1 MARRSVGMWAS
12 RSMSLVGAMLA
23 TTMLMGSN
31 ARAQDLFEL
40 EVFEYESAPP
50 GTYEVD
56 FHTNG
61 MTPGSLSAISPAS
74 NHRPLHLSVEVTR
87 GWTERFETAVFIQ
100 TAPFGSTGSARFAGG
115 HLRSKYRLGITPV
128 VPIRIGVSAE
138 YTFNRLAF
146 DQELQTLEIRPI
158 IDYRQGRLWMV
169 VNPSIEMVTRG
180 PVDGVEPT
188 FDLSAG
194 ARWQLMPPVAVTA
207 DYFSRSATTRHLAPE
222 VDAHHLFFAGLKL
235 DLGSKWDLSLGLGHC
250 VTANEPWLIKSVFGF
265 RF

>member
-1 MARRSVGMWAS
+1 MC
-12 RSMSLVGAMLA
+12 LVGAMVA
-23 TTMLMGSN
+23 TTMLMGAN
-31 ARAQDLFEL
+31 ASAQDLFEL

-50 GTYEVD
+50 GEYEVE
-56 FHTNG
+56 FHTNW
-61 MTPGSLSAISPAS
+61 MTSGSFSAISPAS
-74 NHRPLHLSVEVTR
+74 NHRPVHVSVEVTR
-87 GWTERFETAVFIQ
+87 GWTERFETAVFVQ
-100 TAPFGSTGSARFAGG
+100 TAPFGSSGSARFAGG

-128 VPIRIGVSAE
+128 VPIGIALSAE

-158 IDYRQGRLWMV
+158 VDYRQGRLWMV
-169 VNPSIEMVTRG
+169 ANPGIEMVTRG
-180 PVDGVEPT
+180 PVDGLDPS

-194 ARWQLMPPVAVTA
+194 AGWQLVPRVAVTA

-235 DLGSKWDLSLGLGHC
+235 GLGAQWDMSLGLGHC
-250 VTANEPWLIKSVFGF
+250 VTASEPWLIKSVLGF